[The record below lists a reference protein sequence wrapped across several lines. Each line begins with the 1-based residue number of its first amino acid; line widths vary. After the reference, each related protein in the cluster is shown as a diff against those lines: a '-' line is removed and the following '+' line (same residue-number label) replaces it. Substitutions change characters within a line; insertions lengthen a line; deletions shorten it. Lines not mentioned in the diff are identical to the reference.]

1 MSGTNLLV
9 IVLSLSVT
17 AVTLAITTTVATD
30 TSVTLNDPV
39 SVSTPIEGDLKL
51 TGCDLLPT
59 CDVHYSGTIN
69 VELVQSEADAPIKV
83 ETSFD
88 MDSIELLS

>member
-9 IVLSLSVT
+9 IALSLSIT
-17 AVTLAITTTVATD
+17 AVTLAITTTVVTE
-30 TSVTLNDPV
+30 TKVTLNNAV
-39 SVSTPIEGDLKL
+39 NVSTPVEGDLEL
-51 TGCDLLPT
+51 TDCELLPT

-69 VELVQSEADAPIKV
+69 VELVQSEVDAPIKV